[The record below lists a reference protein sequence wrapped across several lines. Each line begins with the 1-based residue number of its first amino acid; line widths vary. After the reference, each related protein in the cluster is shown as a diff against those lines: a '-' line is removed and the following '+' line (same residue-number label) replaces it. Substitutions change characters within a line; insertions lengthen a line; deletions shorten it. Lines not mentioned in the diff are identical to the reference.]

1 MQILIFFLA
10 LFVLLALV
18 FGLLMLAMSWDD
30 ITSRKY
36 RRNQPHAKSYSIY
49 RPGTFCGAFGSP
61 GMSPKIVGSHFRDC
75 QCMICYYGHDPDKE
89 PDCQCRSCQA
99 DRRGQPLF

>member
-1 MQILIFFLA
+1 MEILIFFLILLGIVVLVMG
-10 LFVLLALV
+10 LFMLAL
-18 FGLLMLAMSWDD
+18 SWDD

-36 RRNQPHAKSYSIY
+36 RRHQPSTSFNSIY

-75 QCMICYYGHDPDKE
+75 QCMICYYGHDPEAK
-89 PDCQCRSCQA
+89 PNCQCRSCQA

>member
-1 MQILIFFLA
+1 MPILIFFLILIGLIVLVVVGA
-10 LFVLLALV
+10 AFVR
-18 FGLLMLAMSWDD
+18 G
-30 ITSRKY
+30 TEERKNKKY
-36 RRNQPHAKSYSIY
+36 RRASPPTTFNSMY

-75 QCMICYYGHDPDKE
+75 QCMICYYGHDPEAK
-89 PDCQCRSCQA
+89 PNCQCRSCQA